1 MQTHN
6 VEARPTSWPGIVA
19 VTARSSRSFARHT
32 HDQFGIGLVDAGA
45 QASASG
51 RGPVEVEAG
60 DLITANPGEVH
71 DGRAVDDRGRIWR
84 MVYLDPEVLAGIT
97 GQNGEFAFPFLRK
110 PRLADSFRRL
120 FHGLSD
126 GPSDLMVESELVTL
140 CHALDDSPCRPLPS
154 GPVSRAVQA
163 LRDDPA
169 RPFTLVELAQLAGLS
184 RFHFL
189 RSFAKATGLT
199 PHAFRLQARLHL
211 ARRLIQTG
219 HPLAEVAAEAG
230 FADQSHLTRLFTRS
244 YGMAP
249 GGYARNF
256 VQDRRAV
263 FRG

>member
-1 MQTHN
+1 MQ
-6 VEARPTSWPGIVA
+6 AAPTLLAGVVA

-45 QASASG
+45 QVSASG

-60 DLITANPGEVH
+60 DLITVNPGEVH
-71 DGRAVDDRGRIWR
+71 DGRAVDDRGRSWR
-84 MVYLDPEVLAGIT
+84 MLYFDPQALAGLT
-97 GQNGEFAFPFLRK
+97 GQSGEFAFPFLRK
-110 PRLADSFRRL
+110 PDLADSFRRL

-126 GPSDLMVESELVTL
+126 GPCDLAVESELVTL
-140 CHALDDSPCRPLPS
+140 GQALDGRTQRPLPP

-163 LRDDPA
+163 LQDDPA

-189 RSFAKATGLT
+189 RSFARATGLT

-211 ARRLIQTG
+211 ARRLIHAG
-219 HPLAEVAAEAG
+219 HPLAEVAVEAG

-256 VQDRRAV
+256 VQDRRAP